1 MPVGRAHTHTPTPV
15 LLFPLSP
22 RAPLSS
28 SMFKRIFGQGNGG
41 GGGGGGN
48 STTRTVDA
56 IQKLGEVRR
65 EGGAG
70 EGRPARV
77 GRGASARRCVHA
89 SLQHAPPCSG
99 EHGLATW
106 LWLGRGPAGGAGQ
119 WWRSKQTNAPPRSD
133 ASAALLDPRCPSP
146 THPPPPPPHPTHPL
160 PPTQTEELLIKRR
173 GLLEKK
179 IAAELG
185 KAREQTLAKNKR
197 AALMALKKKKMY
209 ETQLEQVENNI
220 LRVNE
225 QQMMLENQRTT
236 VETVSALRNAAQASK
251 QTMSEMKINDVDSVL
266 DEINEQTDQMQQI
279 QDAMAQP
286 IGAAADLDEDEL
298 LGELEELE
306 SQQLDSEL
314 LAPAPAPSAKV
325 PAAKAPAAAVAAK
338 EEALP
343 AVPKGRAGKA
353 PMSAEEAELAAL
365 EAEMAQ

>member
-1 MPVGRAHTHTPTPV
+1 MVAAAGKLVGRVEAAGEERERGKATHAAMPVSSGLSRPTLPPLTHLPHTHTP
-15 LLFPLSP
+15 S
-22 RAPLSS
+22 
-28 SMFKRIFGQGNGG
+28 
-41 GGGGGGN
+41 
-48 STTRTVDA
+48 
-56 IQKLGEVRR
+56 
-65 EGGAG
+65 
-70 EGRPARV
+70 
-77 GRGASARRCVHA
+77 
-89 SLQHAPPCSG
+89 
-99 EHGLATW
+99 
-106 LWLGRGPAGGAGQ
+106 
-119 WWRSKQTNAPPRSD
+119 
-133 ASAALLDPRCPSP
+133 
-146 THPPPPPPHPTHPL
+146 
-160 PPTQTEELLIKRR
+160 TQTEELLIKRR
-173 GLLEKK
+173 SLLEKK

-185 KAREQTLAKNKR
+185 KAKEQTLAKNKR

-325 PAAKAPAAAVAAK
+325 PAAKAPATAVAAK

-353 PMSAEEAELAAL
+353 AMSAEAELAAL

>member
-1 MPVGRAHTHTPTPV
+1 MLPHAWGGGDV
-15 LLFPLSP
+15 
-22 RAPLSS
+22 
-28 SMFKRIFGQGNGG
+28 GG
-41 GGGGGGN
+41 GGG
-48 STTRTVDA
+48 
-56 IQKLGEVRR
+56 
-65 EGGAG
+65 AG
-70 EGRPARV
+70 EREKKNR
-77 GRGASARRCVHA
+77 
-89 SLQHAPPCSG
+89 
-99 EHGLATW
+99 
-106 LWLGRGPAGGAGQ
+106 
-119 WWRSKQTNAPPRSD
+119 D
-133 ASAALLDPRCPSP
+133 ANPL
-146 THPPPPPPHPTHPL
+146 HPL
-160 PPTQTEELLIKRR
+160 RDLTPHFSSLFLPHSTQTEELLIKRR

-185 KAREQTLAKNKR
+185 KAKEQTLAKNKR

-314 LAPAPAPSAKV
+314 LAPAPAPTAKV
-325 PAAKAPAAAVAAK
+325 PAAKVAATAAR

-343 AVPKGRAGKA
+343 AVPKAKPAKA
-353 PMSAEEAELAAL
+353 AMTAEEAELAAL